1 MKKAALSIFSC
12 HSPVARNSS
21 KNFLTFSFHPFTT
34 LLWNLKAIPST
45 STKLFSLNK
54 GTPQKTS
61 LSLDKGGS
69 YKISLLEM
77 LKRPGV
83 ANFADIINIAITLSK
98 KTINNSIKVKRIT
111 NYVSK
116 RNFIFIS
123 QYNRYC

>member
-1 MKKAALSIFSC
+1 
-12 HSPVARNSS
+12 
-21 KNFLTFSFHPFTT
+21 
-34 LLWNLKAIPST
+34 
-45 STKLFSLNK
+45 
-54 GTPQKTS
+54 
-61 LSLDKGGS
+61 
-69 YKISLLEM
+69 M

-98 KTINNSIKVKRIT
+98 KTINNSIKVKKIT